1 MTITA
6 TSTADN
12 SFTNTGGVA
21 TADIFNLSVAGNFD
35 YATDYLNN
43 GTIVID
49 TLLNLNVG
57 GNFIYNESAGDF
69 TWRERDSLVVSG
81 NADITANN
89 YTQYG
94 AIDVAGVWTINANNY
109 TYNRLT
115 DDFIWDAQN
124 SLVVSGN
131 AGITTNNFT
140 NDGNISADT
149 LAISVAGDFDYSS
162 DFLNNGTITADNL
175 NFTLRNGAFTN
186 DTTIDLAVGSLGITA
201 NDFINFSAG
210 GVTVNNFTLI
220 LTNNFANGGDIN
232 VADSFGITAGYTA
245 INQGSIVSDSL
256 DLTANDFFR
265 NLTGG
270 DIAVDTLNI
279 IAGGKVTNTANITV
293 GTLNIT
299 ANNDSTRTNDTT
311 AFYVSNRGDI
321 NATTLNIAAVDN
333 FYNRGN
339 ITATNFNITRA
350 KSVFFLNKEID
361 SFVGTYDGGNIS
373 LSGDSSFIAAGGVIE
388 NYGNIDLGS
397 NNLDITAD
405 IYTNQASSNVTAD
418 TLNLDVSSFIQHGTI
433 SATVEFK

>member
-1 MTITA
+1 MTNNASTILANNFNAIVTGQSEAAGFFNEDSATIRVDDNFNATLTSSSFNNVDSNIITSNFNVASNMNFFNTNNEISTNTIINADNVNITAGGNFKNLNVEVNGNVTINAINNVSITAGGNFENLNTAGSATISASSLDFTADTITNEGIIQASSILTITA
-6 TSTADN
+6 TSIADN

-43 GTIVID
+43 GTITID

-57 GNFIYNESAGDF
+57 GNFIYNESANDF
-69 TWRERDSLVVSG
+69 TWDASDSLVVSG
-81 NADITANN
+81 DADITANN

-94 AIDVAGVWTINANNY
+94 VIDVAGVWTINANNY

-210 GVTVNNFTLI
+210 SVTANNFTLI
-220 LTNNFANGGDIN
+220 LTNNFSNGGDIN

-256 DLTANDFFR
+256 DLTNKM
-265 NLTGG
+265 
-270 DIAVDTLNI
+270 I
-279 IAGGKVTNTANITV
+279 
-293 GTLNIT
+293 
-299 ANNDSTRTNDTT
+299 
-311 AFYVSNRGDI
+311 
-321 NATTLNIAAVDN
+321 
-333 FYNRGN
+333 
-339 ITATNFNITRA
+339 
-350 KSVFFLNKEID
+350 FLE
-361 SFVGTYDGGNIS
+361 T
-373 LSGDSSFIAAGGVIE
+373 
-388 NYGNIDLGS
+388 
-397 NNLDITAD
+397 
-405 IYTNQASSNVTAD
+405 
-418 TLNLDVSSFIQHGTI
+418 
-433 SATVEFK
+433 